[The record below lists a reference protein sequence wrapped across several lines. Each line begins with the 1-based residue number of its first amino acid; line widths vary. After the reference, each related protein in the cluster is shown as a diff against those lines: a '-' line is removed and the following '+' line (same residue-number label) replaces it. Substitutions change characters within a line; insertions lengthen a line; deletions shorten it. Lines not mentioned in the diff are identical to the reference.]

1 MSWEGLANIVDENN
15 RPNEIYTE
23 AWEKLTDTE
32 QNRIKY
38 TIANEK
44 SNGNKTCVK

>member
-23 AWEKLTDTE
+23 AWKKLTDTE

-44 SNGNKTCVK
+44 SNGNITCVK